1 MKIAIVDDSSLDRD
15 FLKNGLEIIFEERN
29 IENIEIQE
37 FSSGEELLNYLRE
50 NPSDFFPH
58 YFYGY
63 LYGRFNRCGDG
74 KSN

>member
-29 IENIEIQE
+29 IENLEIQE

-50 NPSDFFPH
+50 ILQIFSTLFLWIFIW
-58 YFYGY
+58 
-63 LYGRFNRCGDG
+63 
-74 KSN
+74 KI

>member
-29 IENIEIQE
+29 IENLEIQE

-50 NPSDFFPH
+50 NPSRFFSTL
-58 YFYGY
+58 F
-63 LYGRFNRCGDG
+63 LWIFIW
-74 KSN
+74 KI

>member
-37 FSSGEELLNYLRE
+37 FSSGEELLNYLR
-50 NPSDFFPH
+50 
-58 YFYGY
+58 
-63 LYGRFNRCGDG
+63 
-74 KSN
+74 

>member
-29 IENIEIQE
+29 IENLEIQE
-37 FSSGEELLNYLRE
+37 FSSGEESFR
-50 NPSDFFPH
+50 FFPH